1 MMGILER
8 GHQLVC
14 SLRGHDAVLHFE
26 RNRLSLR
33 CLNCALQTPG
43 WSLGPEDA
51 HTATHDLR
59 HGHGPYWRFHKVVE
73 GALHAATRHHFPSS
87 LLHAAVRR

>member
-1 MMGILER
+1 MMEILER
-8 GHQLVC
+8 SHQLVC

-43 WSLGPEDA
+43 WNLDPEAA
-51 HTATHDLR
+51 HAASTHDLSPE
-59 HGHGPYWRFHKVVE
+59 HGPYWRLHKVVE
-73 GALHAATRHHFPSS
+73 GVLLAATRHHFPSS
-87 LLHAAVRR
+87 VLHAVRR